1 MTRKRHERRAEE
13 FLFGFGAF
21 LNEKRQRLLELFMA
35 FDLINISVDSGK
47 IRDDDLSD
55 W

>member
-1 MTRKRHERRAEE
+1 MKDERKSF
-13 FLFGFGAF
+13 FLGFGAF
-21 LNEKRQRLLELFMA
+21 LNEKRQRLFELFMA